1 MKKHRTARLP
11 RRRLFLEGLETRAML
26 AGNVTASVSGGTLF
40 VTGDNADNN
49 VVIQQTGTDQFTVV
63 GVTGSATTVNGKPE
77 GIVFTGNGVRNFEI
91 NLRGGNDTL
100 GISNDLTYLD
110 ALSAELVAGPV
121 VPPVTPAATTASALS
136 LRGYAN
142 IRGGVG
148 NDAIAVNLR
157 AGASIFVDANAGSD
171 AVVVEGSTA
180 VSLVVNTDT
189 GNQSTDGAD
198 YLRVRNVAISSGAIV
213 ANTFSGDDTLLI
225 TDDSAAAFVI
235 NSGVGATISG
245 QTDVDNLIAARLV
258 ARGDVLIFA
267 GAGDD
272 AVGVNDIDAR
282 FFLAVGQNGNDT
294 MTFAYLDVNNAS
306 LIGEAGNDTITVDDT
321 IDPENPGVPIVVD
334 DTLNTEVTGLL
345 HIDSGA
351 GDDTVNVNGDA
362 TFNPELGSLN
372 VWAFGGAD
380 TVSVS
385 NLSLTGFAWVDLGA
399 GEDSLTEANIAAHGN
414 VFIFGGAQNDV
425 VKVTNVVGAFFLAV
439 GGGGNDDMSFA
450 GLHVNNASLIGEG
463 GNDTITLDDTLNA
476 LDPAT
481 PIVVDDTTATHV
493 ADLLHIDAGVGDNTV
508 NINGDAAFNVTAHRL
523 NVWTFGGVDTVS
535 ISNVSAT
542 GLINVD
548 TGDGNDNL
556 TLNTVSTTGGLNVFL
571 KGGDDSVSATNV
583 TAAGGARARFFG
595 ALGDDTFT
603 DGGGNG
609 VQGTDYFLFDIE
621 HVL

>member
-1 MKKHRTARLP
+1 MKKHRSDRL
-11 RRRLFLEGLETRAML
+11 RHRRLFLESLETRAML
-26 AGNVTASVSGGTLF
+26 AGNVTAVVRGGTLF

-49 VVIQQTGTDQFTVV
+49 VVIQQTGVNQFTVV
-63 GVTGSATTVNGKPE
+63 GVTGSATTVNGKAA

-91 NLRGGNDTL
+91 DLRGGNDTL

-110 ALSAELVAGPV
+110 ALSAELAAGPGG
-121 VPPVTPAATTASALS
+121 PVTPSATTASALS
-136 LRGYAN
+136 LAGYAN
-142 IRGGVG
+142 IRGGLG

-157 AGASIFVDANAGSD
+157 AGGSIFVDANAGSD

-180 VSLVVNTDT
+180 VSLLVNTDT

-198 YLRVRNVAISSGAIV
+198 YLRIRNVAISRSSIV
-213 ANTFSGDDTLLI
+213 ANTYSGDDTLLL

-235 NSGVGATISG
+235 NSGVGATTSG
-245 QTDVDNLIAARLV
+245 HTDFDNLIAARLV
-258 ARGDVLIFA
+258 ARGDILIFA
-267 GAGDD
+267 GADD
-272 AVGVNDIDAR
+272 DTVGVNDIDAR

-351 GDDTVNVNGDA
+351 GDDTVNINGDA
-362 TFNPELGSLN
+362 AFHPELGSLN
-372 VWAFGGAD
+372 IWTFAGAD
-380 TVSVS
+380 TVRVS
-385 NLSLTGFAWVDLGA
+385 NLSLTSFAWMDVGA
-399 GEDSLTEANIAAHGN
+399 GADSLTVGN
-414 VFIFGGAQNDV
+414 LATNGDVFIFGGTENDV
-425 VKVTNVVGAFFLAV
+425 VGVTNVTARYLLSV
-439 GGGGNDDMSFA
+439 GGSGDDSQSFA
-450 GLHVNNASLIGEG
+450 GLKLDHASLIGEA
-463 GNDTITLDDTLNA
+463 GNDTITLDDTFNS

-481 PIVVDDTTATHV
+481 PIVVDATTATHV
-493 ADLLHIDAGVGDNTV
+493 TGLLHIDAGAGDDTV
-508 NINGDAAFNVTAHRL
+508 TINGDPAFPVSVGSL

-535 ISNVSAT
+535 ISNLSAT
-542 GLINVD
+542 GQINVD

-556 TLNTVSTTGGLNVFL
+556 TLDTVSTDYEINVFL
-571 KGGDDSVSATNV
+571 AGGDDSVTATNV
-583 TAAGGARARFFG
+583 SAAAGARARYFG